1 MEVLH
6 SNAGDWTRASQTS
19 SDIQHGAVN
28 DNGDLRSSVYDADRP
43 TPFASGRTFNDE
55 SAAGSNH
62 IGLSAHQAPGT
73 LLR

>member
-6 SNAGDWTRASQTS
+6 SNAGDWTRASQT
-19 SDIQHGAVN
+19 GAVN
-28 DNGDLRSSVYDADRP
+28 DNGDLRNSVYDADRP
-43 TPFASGRTFNDE
+43 TPFASGGSFKHE

-62 IGLSAHQAPGT
+62 IGLSAHQPPGT